1 MSFDTLAPH
10 YRWMEFVL
18 AGGKLQR
25 CRTAF
30 LKETVDAKN
39 VLLLGEGNGRF
50 LVAARRAMPEAR
62 ITCVDSSPRMLQTA
76 RQRLLE
82 TGLSD
87 CRVEFVRANV
97 LEWEPSAAQLAK
109 FDLVVTHFFLDCFQ
123 PGQLARIV
131 EQLATLAAPS
141 AHWLLA
147 DFREAPAGFAQLRS
161 RIILHSMYQFFRLT
175 TRLPAKWLTNPEPM
189 LAGAGFHLRHRRI
202 SEWGLLHSDLWQR
215 ATR

>member
-1 MSFDTLAPH
+1 MGYRRLLPRGHSCRCGGGNEANPTGIVRHMSFDTLAPH

-62 ITCVDSSPRMLQTA
+62 ITCVDSSSRMLQLA

-87 CRVEFVRANV
+87 CRVEFVRAN
-97 LEWEPSAAQLAK
+97 L
-109 FDLVVTHFFLDCFQ
+109 LD
-123 PGQLARIV
+123 GIHLR
-131 EQLATLAAPS
+131 
-141 AHWLLA
+141 
-147 DFREAPAGFAQLRS
+147 RRS
-161 RIILHSMYQFFRLT
+161 RISISSSRISSWIASSRVSSPGLSNSSPR
-175 TRLPAKWLTNPEPM
+175 
-189 LAGAGFHLRHRRI
+189 LRHPPRIGCWRTSGKHPQDSPGCGAESSSTPCISSFVSRRAFRQ
-202 SEWGLLHSDLWQR
+202 SG
-215 ATR
+215 